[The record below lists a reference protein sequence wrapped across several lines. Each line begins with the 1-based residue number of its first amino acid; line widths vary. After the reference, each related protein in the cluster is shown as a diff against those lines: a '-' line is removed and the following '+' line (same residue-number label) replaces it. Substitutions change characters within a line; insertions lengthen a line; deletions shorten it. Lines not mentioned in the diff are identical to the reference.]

1 MLSISYTL
9 SALSA
14 LDCKFAI
21 VDIGFTPQNS
31 NKFDQSSKNAV
42 GIGLWS
48 FEDTSS
54 EGSCNMSI
62 PISPKKNDESLT
74 FDDDIYNTIFIAN
87 DRIITSI
94 RILSLAG
101 LILATI
107 NLVIVWAS
115 QFDLFDEGSIKRK
128 TSYSLYIALVTFVCE
143 GLKIGLIF
151 TTSPCNGEDF
161 WERIDGDH
169 VSTFS
174 KADQCFVGRGCYMSI
189 ISITLYAGVILHLLT
204 SIIFTDYSHLNEPDF
219 EYDDVL
225 LPSFLSSLG
234 KSIIS
239 KVSSSSIR
247 SSMFSFSF
255 GSSNPRSSTS
265 SDTVNSNPN
274 STEVAHPMISLG
286 FYQTAVS
293 SFRRKLPGRMST
305 IHESPP
311 NSFKSNSSSK
321 SINSSKSNNSYKK
334 NSEDW

>member
-1 MLSISYTL
+1 MISRCKYHKLAVGLILSISYTL

-21 VDIGFTPQNS
+21 VDIGFPPQNS
-31 NKFDQSSKNAV
+31 NIFDSKNVV

-54 EGSCNMSI
+54 EGSCTMSF
-62 PISPKKNDESLT
+62 PLFPEKNDESLT
-74 FDDDIYNTIFIAN
+74 VDDDIYNTFFIAN

-115 QFDLFDEGSIKRK
+115 QFNLFDEGTIKRK
-128 TSYSLYIALVTFVCE
+128 TSHSLYIALVTFVCE
-143 GLKIGLIF
+143 GLKIGLVF

-161 WERIDGDH
+161 WERIDGDN

-189 ISITLYAGVILHLLT
+189 ISITLYAGVILHLLI

-219 EYDDVL
+219 EYDDVT

-239 KVSSSSIR
+239 KVSSSSNR
-247 SSMFSFSF
+247 SSIFSFSF
-255 GSSNPRSSTS
+255 GSSNPRSSMN
-265 SDTVNSNPN
+265 SDTVESD
-274 STEVAHPMISLG
+274 SFAHPMITSG

-293 SFRRKLPGRMST
+293 SFRRKLSGRMAT

-321 SINSSKSNNSYKK
+321 SI
-334 NSEDW
+334 DFP